1 MLTAILSKI
10 GLGALGVRGKVFLG
24 VILTLTALGGLLYWR
39 YDAVKENLILANK
52 EIEDIAKEL
61 RTSERTIDELERDIK
76 LVSELLKEKE
86 DDRRESRKV
95 AQELSEAL
103 REEVENNEDLKMCL
117 GADMSGYVN
126 SLPVSSNPDGH
137 GNDGDSSP

>member
-24 VILTLTALGGLLYWR
+24 IILTLVVLGSLLWWR
-39 YDAVKENLILANK
+39 YDDVKESLILANK

-61 RTSERTIDELERDIK
+61 RTSENTIDELERDIK

-86 DDRRESRKV
+86 EDRRESRER
-95 AQELSEAL
+95 ADRLSQAL
-103 REEVENNEDLKMCL
+103 QNEVNNNEDLEMCL
-117 GADMSGYVN
+117 DIDMSEYVD
-126 SLPVSSNPDGH
+126 SLSAIPDQN
-137 GNDGDSSP
+137 ND

>member
-1 MLTAILSKI
+1 MLTAILGKI

-24 VILTLTALGGLLYWR
+24 IILTLTVLGGLIYWR

-61 RTSERTIDELERDIK
+61 RTSENTIDELERDIK
-76 LVSELLKEKE
+76 LVSELLKDKE
-86 DDRRESRKV
+86 DDRRASQKR
-95 AQELSEAL
+95 AQELSQAL
-103 REEVENNEDLKMCL
+103 QNEVENNEDLKMCL
-117 GADMSGYVN
+117 NVDMSDYVN

-137 GNDGDSSP
+137 GNNGDSSP